1 MNCRFGVGSFKGRLF
16 TSNIIITLTTK
27 FKSFWNK
34 ISLIHLFGIHW
45 RKQMSRLIFSY
56 EGVKYNGPSYSP
68 FGSLKSNER
77 SEFVIHKY
85 SELCPYFYVVG
96 D

>member
-1 MNCRFGVGSFKGRLF
+1 
-16 TSNIIITLTTK
+16 
-27 FKSFWNK
+27 
-34 ISLIHLFGIHW
+34 
-45 RKQMSRLIFSY
+45 MSRLIFSY